1 MLESIVISLIT
12 GIITGGLVTQIYRKK
27 DEAIEK
33 SKYISSL
40 YSYVYRLNKI
50 MMPIESPEI
59 SDRYVQMVCNFIKDD
74 TCPEKYKW
82 VKFSKDEDRI
92 IRDAIEKCKSI
103 MYISTT
109 CTMKIS
115 WLNSDTYPEKEKKVL
130 ESDIANE
137 KLKLIIYATS
147 LVLVYGELYKIN
159 AKYIDEVKL
168 EPTKI

>member
-1 MLESIVISLIT
+1 
-12 GIITGGLVTQIYRKK
+12 
-27 DEAIEK
+27 
-33 SKYISSL
+33 
-40 YSYVYRLNKI
+40 
-50 MMPIESPEI
+50 
-59 SDRYVQMVCNFIKDD
+59 
-74 TCPEKYKW
+74 
-82 VKFSKDEDRI
+82 
-92 IRDAIEKCKSI
+92 
-103 MYISTT
+103 
-109 CTMKIS
+109 MKIS

>member
-1 MLESIVISLIT
+1 
-12 GIITGGLVTQIYRKK
+12 
-27 DEAIEK
+27 
-33 SKYISSL
+33 
-40 YSYVYRLNKI
+40 
-50 MMPIESPEI
+50 
-59 SDRYVQMVCNFIKDD
+59 
-74 TCPEKYKW
+74 
-82 VKFSKDEDRI
+82 
-92 IRDAIEKCKSI
+92 